1 MFDNLK
7 DKLGSFR
14 KDAEEAAEENV
25 EEVDDDE
32 LEGEEMEAVDPD
44 AAPAESTAAE
54 ATDTTPETAAAETA
68 APASAA
74 VEPEPDAESKPE
86 ATTESATADA
96 ADAAGREP
104 ATDSDSDLLESDD
117 ADSVTDEPGSDE
129 EPTDTATP
137 AEESPGDED
146 EVDDDGR
153 TGFGARA
160 RSLFTGSSDDSEPE
174 SDETTPED
182 AQAPGATPDEEPVD
196 VAADAEESPVDEDEP
211 AVDDEPE
218 DDADDGN
225 STGFGTKAKSLVK
238 GKFVIEEE
246 DLEGPLHELEMA
258 LLSSDV
264 EMGVAEEILD
274 NIRDEL
280 VGETRTFT
288 TSTGEVVE
296 EALHNAIYD
305 VISVGQ
311 FDFDERI
318 AVEDRPVTII
328 FTGVNGVGKT
338 TSIAKMSR
346 YFEERGYS
354 TVMANGDTY
363 RAGANEQIQE
373 HADALGTKCI
383 SHEQGGDPAA
393 VLYDAVE
400 YAEANDVDIVLGDT
414 AGRLHTNEGL
424 MDQLEKIGRV
434 VDPDMTLFVDEAVA
448 GQDAVNRAREFDEA
462 AEIDGAILT
471 KADADSNGGAAI
483 SVAHVTG
490 KPILFLG
497 VGQGYDDLERFD
509 PDEMVERL
517 LADE

>member
-7 DKLGSFR
+7 KKLGSFR
-14 KDAEEAAEENV
+14 KDAEEAAAENV

-32 LEGEEMEAVDPD
+32 LDEVEA
-44 AAPAESTAAE
+44 
-54 ATDTTPETAAAETA
+54 
-68 APASAA
+68 
-74 VEPEPDAESKPE
+74 
-86 ATTESATADA
+86 ADA
-96 ADAAGREP
+96 ADEALEAGDGEAEALEGDAADTQAAAVDETGSDAVGDDADEAVEP
-104 ATDSDSDLLESDD
+104 DVEAEPVGGVEADADDTGAPAAVGAEADETDSDE
-117 ADSVTDEPGSDE
+117 A
-129 EPTDTATP
+129 
-137 AEESPGDED
+137 
-146 EVDDDGR
+146 
-153 TGFGARA
+153 
-160 RSLFTGSSDDSEPE
+160 
-174 SDETTPED
+174 
-182 AQAPGATPDEEPVD
+182 
-196 VAADAEESPVDEDEP
+196 
-211 AVDDEPE
+211 
-218 DDADDGN
+218 DADDEESN
-225 STGFGTKAKSLVK
+225 STGFGRKARSLVK

-246 DLEGPLHELEMA
+246 DLEGPLHELELA

-274 NIRDEL
+274 NIREEL

-296 EALHNAIYD
+296 EALRDAIYD

-318 AVEDRPVTII
+318 AVEDKPVTIV

-338 TSIAKMSR
+338 TSIAKLSR

-363 RAGANEQIQE
+363 RAGANEQIEE
-373 HADALGTKCI
+373 HAANLETKLI
-383 SHEQGGDPAA
+383 THEQGGDPAA
-393 VLYDAVE
+393 VLYDGVE
-400 YAEANDVDIVLGDT
+400 YAQANDVDVVLGDT

-424 MDQLEKIGRV
+424 MDQLEKIDRV

-448 GQDAVNRAREFDEA
+448 GQDAVNRAREFNEA

-483 SVAHVTG
+483 SIAHVTG

-497 VGQGYDDLERFD
+497 VGQGYDDIERFD
-509 PDEMVERL
+509 PEEMVDRL
-517 LADE
+517 LAED